1 MPWWKLPNS
10 SCHFWKHKSV
20 FLQTLHHFSVPS
32 NTSTSTLYFFTSNI
46 IYFGQKQ
53 RIKVQMFEILECL
66 SKNVLHF
73 VWQVNSF
80 SNFAS
85 FFIAMTHSSPVNFK
99 LLHFILWIK
108 GSHESPN
115 FKALKC
121 SDENLPK
128 LSCHFLNYKSIFLQ
142 FFHHSRVS
150 WKITLLHFFSASIIY
165 FGQNEPIKCK
175 FLRLLSARV
184 KVCQISYVN
193 FETTSQFLFKFLI
206 ILRGFYTQL
215 FYKVLVHSCSTL
227 DKILPSK

>member
-150 WKITLLHFFSASIIY
+150 WKITLLHFLAQASY
-165 FGQNEPIKCK
+165 T
-175 FLRLLSARV
+175 LVRM
-184 KVCQISYVN
+184 
-193 FETTSQFLFKFLI
+193 SQLNANSWDF
-206 ILRGFYTQL
+206 
-215 FYKVLVHSCSTL
+215 
-227 DKILPSK
+227 